1 MCGELPAFHD
11 FTGGGYAAAFSRE
24 GREVHWLQ
32 VIRDPHLS
40 KLIPLTSFAETLL
53 TVSIS
58 DMIAI
63 CGALSVSKVLKALEK
78 NENAQFVFV
87 DMGFSDNIQED

>member
-1 MCGELPAFHD
+1 
-11 FTGGGYAAAFSRE
+11 
-24 GREVHWLQ
+24 
-32 VIRDPHLS
+32 
-40 KLIPLTSFAETLL
+40 
-53 TVSIS
+53 
-58 DMIAI
+58 MIAI